1 LDLQGFVETKFL
13 IWVLVLTRTAG
24 MFTIA
29 PFFSGW
35 FIPISSKILLSVFL
49 SWLVL
54 PNIDEAIPL
63 SLPITNLLLSMVGNY
78 LIGLSIGLVALLP
91 VVALS
96 IAGEIFGTQM
106 GFALSSVY
114 DPQREEVPII
124 GEMLYVIGLFILVSL
139 KGHMLIYQAVVD
151 SLRLIPLKGTLEKFD
166 FVNVLINQS
175 EEMFTIAMKIGLP
188 LIGFMLVV
196 SISLGIISRLIP
208 QMNVFMIGMPLKV
221 LVGIILFVGL
231 IPVWVDVISQIVSR
245 LSNILWHF
253 VGVLSQ

>member
-1 LDLQGFVETKFL
+1 
-13 IWVLVLTRTAG
+13 
-24 MFTIA
+24 
-29 PFFSGW
+29 
-35 FIPISSKILLSVFL
+35 
-49 SWLVL
+49 
-54 PNIDEAIPL
+54 
-63 SLPITNLLLSMVGNY
+63 
-78 LIGLSIGLVALLP
+78 
-91 VVALS
+91 
-96 IAGEIFGTQM
+96 
-106 GFALSSVY
+106 
-114 DPQREEVPII
+114 
-124 GEMLYVIGLFILVSL
+124 
-139 KGHMLIYQAVVD
+139 MLIYQAVVD

-208 QMNVFMIGMPLKV
+208 QMNVFMVGMPLKV